1 MYQSVQLFVGSTES
15 TNLCDFHG
23 TWFVDPG
30 AHIKGREM
38 PLLIMVMYW
47 NCQKKLATVTEFYI
61 QTPPI

>member
-15 TNLCDFHG
+15 TNLCNFHG

-47 NCQKKLATVTEFYI
+47 NCQKN
-61 QTPPI
+61 